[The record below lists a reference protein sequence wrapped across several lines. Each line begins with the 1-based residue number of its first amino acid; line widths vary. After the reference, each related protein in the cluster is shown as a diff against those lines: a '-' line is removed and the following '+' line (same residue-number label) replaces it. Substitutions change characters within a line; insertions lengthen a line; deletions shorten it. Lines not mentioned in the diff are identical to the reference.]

1 MRKQHEARDDE
12 QRAAIQA
19 ILSEL
24 PQDHPA
30 VQAYRA
36 GAGVIR
42 LMHFVDRDDIADKL
56 HQLWL
61 DWYARRLQRGPKQAT
76 DNGVG

>member
-1 MRKQHEARDDE
+1 MRRQFEARDDE

-19 ILSEL
+19 ILGEL

-36 GAGVIR
+36 GADVIR
-42 LMHFVDRDDIADKL
+42 LTHLVDHEDLADRL
-56 HQLWL
+56 HQAWL
-61 DWYARRLQRGPKQAT
+61 DWYARRLRRQRSR
-76 DNGVG
+76 